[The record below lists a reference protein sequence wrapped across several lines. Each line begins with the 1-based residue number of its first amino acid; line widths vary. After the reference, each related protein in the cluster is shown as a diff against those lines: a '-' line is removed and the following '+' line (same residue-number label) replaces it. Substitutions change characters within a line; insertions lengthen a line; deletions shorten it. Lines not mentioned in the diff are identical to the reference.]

1 MKRPIPTL
9 AAYCDLS
16 ELPAYWQ
23 EQVQKAF
30 SHIQGAAPNDNNTEC
45 YLRKEQD
52 SGYTLTVNFFYCED
66 VPETKELYLDE
77 TPKESRE
84 LDNLLIKGI
93 QYSLAHIADIY

>member
-30 SHIQGAAPNDNNTEC
+30 NYIKGAAPNDDNTEC
-45 YLRKEQD
+45 YLRKEED
-52 SGYTLTVNFFYCED
+52 KGYTLTVNFFYSDD
-66 VPETKELYLDE
+66 VPETETLYLDE
-77 TPKESRE
+77 TETERQE
-84 LDNLLIKGI
+84 LDCLIITGI
-93 QYSLAHIADIY
+93 QYSLAHIAEIY

>member
-30 SHIQGAAPNDNNTEC
+30 SYIKGAAPNDDNTEC
-45 YLRKEQD
+45 YLRKEED
-52 SGYTLTVNFFYCED
+52 KGYTLTVNFFYSDD
-66 VPETKELYLDE
+66 VPEIETLYLDE
-77 TPKESRE
+77 TETESQE
-84 LDNLLIKGI
+84 LDRLIITGI
-93 QYSLAHIADIY
+93 QYSLAHIAEIY